1 MSTREK
7 EKVQKLV
14 NKEFSDNTHL
24 KRTIEKNKLFK
35 EDKTEERSE
44 IVLKESDKFENYN
57 KICIRN
63 LLEKD
68 TLVRKMQ
75 DNSKMK
81 GLEMENQILMNIQN
95 K

>member
-1 MSTREK
+1 M
-7 EKVQKLV
+7 QKLV